1 MEARPFINFRFDQ
14 IEAHTKKHWNDKAVL
29 KLIADELQLRTRPN
43 ARALLIK
50 VEARLA
56 ELKAAAGSSKN
67 AGSGQTD
74 RERDRLRDEVERLKK
89 ALQAAER
96 GIAAAEARAKAA
108 EARTRQTDRHGFHE
122 AGLHPS
128 CPDFL
133 LTAARR
139 AYRSEYHPDRLINL
153 SPAEQKSG
161 EEAFKR
167 YDAVFERLL
176 ATRSR
181 RAA

>member
-43 ARALLIK
+43 ARALLVK
-50 VEARLA
+50 VEGRLA
-56 ELKAAAGSSKN
+56 ELKA
-67 AGSGQTD
+67 GSGKKEGASEAD
-74 RERDRLRDEVERLKK
+74 RERDRLRREIERLNK
-89 ALQAAER
+89 ALQAAAS

-108 EARTRQTDRHGFHE
+108 EARTRQTDRHGFHDV
-122 AGLHPS
+122 GLHPS

-139 AYRSEYHPDRLINL
+139 AFRFEYHPDRLINRP
-153 SPAEQKSG
+153 PAEQKAG

-167 YDAVFERLL
+167 FDAIFERLL
-176 ATRSR
+176 GIRAK